1 MHTQP
6 HTQPLTQ
13 PLTLPFAQ
21 PYTCHPGASAYARV
35 GTESAAMSASPH
47 QLITMLFDGAKTAIA
62 MARHH
67 MANKDIS
74 AKGQAI
80 SKAINI
86 VDNGL
91 KASLD
96 AEAAGVAGAQ
106 LVADLSA
113 FYAYVTQRL
122 LYANLRN
129 DPALLDE
136 ADQLLDSVSSAWR
149 EIDPLRKPAAPAPAS
164 AASRIST
171 GA

>member
-1 MHTQP
+1 MYT
-6 HTQPLTQ
+6 
-13 PLTLPFAQ
+13 PFPSAG
-21 PYTCHPGASAYARV
+21 PGASAYARV

-67 MANKDIS
+67 MANNDIG
-74 AKGQAI
+74 AKGMAI

-96 AEAAGVAGAQ
+96 ADAVGMAGAQ

-113 FYAYVTQRL
+113 YYAYVTQRL
-122 LYANLRN
+122 LFANLRN

-136 ADQLLDSVSSAWR
+136 ADRLLDSVSSAWR
-149 EIDPLRKPAAPAPAS
+149 EIDPQQPRAVEVPSAPAATRFS
-164 AASRIST
+164 A

>member
-1 MHTQP
+1 M
-6 HTQPLTQ
+6 
-13 PLTLPFAQ
+13 
-21 PYTCHPGASAYARV
+21 YARTAATSA
-35 GTESAAMSASPH
+35 GANSYAQIGLQSAAMSASPH

-67 MANKDIS
+67 MANKEIA
-74 AKGQAI
+74 AKGKAI

-96 AEAAGVAGAQ
+96 AEAGGKAGAE
-106 LVADLSA
+106 LVANLSA
-113 FYAYVTQRL
+113 LYDYISQRL
-122 LYANLRN
+122 MFANLRN

-136 ADQLLDSVSSAWR
+136 ADRLLESIGSAWR
-149 EIDPLRKPAAPAPAS
+149 EIDPQKSHAIPEAS
-164 AASRIST
+164 NDHALQRFSA

>member
-1 MHTQP
+1 M
-6 HTQPLTQ
+6 
-13 PLTLPFAQ
+13 
-21 PYTCHPGASAYARV
+21 YTRTAASTGASSYAQI
-35 GTESAAMSASPH
+35 GLQSAAMSASPH
-47 QLITMLFDGAKTAIA
+47 QLITMLFEGAKTAIA

-67 MANKDIS
+67 MANKEIA
-74 AKGQAI
+74 AKGKAI

-96 AEAAGVAGAQ
+96 TETSDKAGLE
-106 LVADLSA
+106 LVGNLSA
-113 FYAYVTQRL
+113 LYDYIAQRL

-136 ADQLLDSVSSAWR
+136 ADRLLDNISSAWR
-149 EIDPLRKPAAPAPAS
+149 EIDTQKAQPMPQVPAGQATPRFS
-164 AASRIST
+164 A